1 MTDNPRTRL
10 DENGEKYT
18 TLSDRDDVAG
28 LIWDSEM
35 LNWTLFEMAV
45 RLGLIERTADKTA
58 TLDAIPEKL
67 VEEFFAK
74 FDHYEDLL
82 CTCGEHPVAID
93 TSMTGENNQIVTV
106 VKQ

>member
-1 MTDNPRTRL
+1 MSDNPRSRT

-45 RLGLIERTADKTA
+45 RLRLVERTDDQVAF
-58 TLDAIPEKL
+58 LDAVPEEL
-67 VEEFFAK
+67 VEDFFSK

-82 CTCGEHPVAID
+82 CTCDEPDKTQEH
-93 TSMTGENNQIVTV
+93 
-106 VKQ
+106 